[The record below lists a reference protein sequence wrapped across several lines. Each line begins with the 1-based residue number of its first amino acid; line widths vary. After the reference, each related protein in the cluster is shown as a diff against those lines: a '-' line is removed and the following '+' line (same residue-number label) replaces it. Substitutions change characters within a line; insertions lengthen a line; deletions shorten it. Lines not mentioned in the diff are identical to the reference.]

1 MQRKYPGIL
10 TKTLLLICTL
20 VCTLTLASILV
31 SFNLVTEKFQQ
42 LETEEV
48 AVELERVVRKIYH
61 ELDTLASSVA
71 DWAPWDET
79 HTFVEQ
85 LDQAY
90 RDRNL
95 SETGFQTLGL
105 NFMLFFDNDNQ
116 LVYSQ
121 FYDLERDQFT
131 APDTSVVFALRAQ
144 PDLFHF
150 ASTRDKK
157 SGLLLGAST
166 PALIAAAPITTST
179 YTGPVRGTLVFGR
192 ALNRAHVARIGDQTR
207 AEVDMFPYK
216 QTYRNLFAT
225 AKTPPFVVAAVA
237 HPIVAQ
243 LPDKQTLRG
252 FTLFKDL
259 RGKPAVIFTV
269 TKERKLFLQGLAMW
283 RQHTFSMIAL
293 GVVFVLSLV
302 VLLHRTILRRLTSLT
317 GEVMRIA
324 DNGNHTCRVR
334 VRGNDEIGELAL
346 CINGMLASLQQ
357 LQMQQQQ
364 NEQYLQEIFDSITCG
379 IMIID
384 GADRRILSINRAG
397 AALSGRPA
405 EEMVGRICHQ
415 FVCPHEL
422 RHCPILDKGETLDL
436 SERTLLHADG
446 RQIPVLK
453 SVNRISRQGK
463 ELLVESFIDISE
475 LKQAQANLAASEAKY
490 RKFYEED
497 LTGDF
502 ITTPE
507 GLLIDCNPAFARM
520 LGYDSPAELIGSSIQ
535 KYHFMPQKR
544 PQLLDRLREKGKLQR
559 EEGILLHLKGQPVYI
574 ISNLIG
580 EFDDRGA
587 LTHIRGYVFDDTKRV
602 VLEKEVRQAQKLEA
616 IGTMAGGIAHDFNN
630 ILAGIIGYAEIVLR
644 DLDEEQ
650 APKICRNLR
659 HILSAGERGRG
670 LIDKILTFSRRTEG
684 EQRPVNLE
692 QVLEDALQLIRVSL
706 PSTIAI
712 DRHILESPTV
722 FADPIQLH
730 QVFMNLCT
738 NAGHAMKEEGGT
750 LTITLDTCHLDTDFT
765 GRYPELTIG
774 DYSRIQIA
782 DTGKGIPEHL
792 LNRIFDPF
800 FTTKKKGEG
809 TGLGLSMV
817 HGIVAAMHGLITV
830 DSNAG
835 SGTCF
840 TIYLPQSKEEEIMT
854 PIAHQPPP
862 IGHEHVV
869 YIDDQDFLVDIG
881 TEILRGLGYRVTG
894 FTNSRE
900 ALDFVLQYPE
910 EVDLVVS
917 DLTMPD
923 LTGIDLS
930 QALQELPAPPP
941 VIICTGHNDGLN
953 REDVARLGIHEL
965 LLKPVTVNT
974 LAQVVRSVL
983 DRLPQP

>member
-144 PDLFHF
+144 
-150 ASTRDKK
+150 
-157 SGLLLGAST
+157 
-166 PALIAAAPITTST
+166 
-179 YTGPVRGTLVFGR
+179 PVRGTLVFGR

-602 VLEKEVRQAQKLEA
+602 VLENEVRQAQKL
-616 IGTMAGGIAHDFNN
+616 
-630 ILAGIIGYAEIVLR
+630 
-644 DLDEEQ
+644 
-650 APKICRNLR
+650 
-659 HILSAGERGRG
+659 
-670 LIDKILTFSRRTEG
+670 
-684 EQRPVNLE
+684 
-692 QVLEDALQLIRVSL
+692 
-706 PSTIAI
+706 
-712 DRHILESPTV
+712 
-722 FADPIQLH
+722 
-730 QVFMNLCT
+730 
-738 NAGHAMKEEGGT
+738 
-750 LTITLDTCHLDTDFT
+750 
-765 GRYPELTIG
+765 
-774 DYSRIQIA
+774 
-782 DTGKGIPEHL
+782 
-792 LNRIFDPF
+792 
-800 FTTKKKGEG
+800 
-809 TGLGLSMV
+809 
-817 HGIVAAMHGLITV
+817 
-830 DSNAG
+830 
-835 SGTCF
+835 
-840 TIYLPQSKEEEIMT
+840 
-854 PIAHQPPP
+854 
-862 IGHEHVV
+862 
-869 YIDDQDFLVDIG
+869 
-881 TEILRGLGYRVTG
+881 
-894 FTNSRE
+894 
-900 ALDFVLQYPE
+900 
-910 EVDLVVS
+910 
-917 DLTMPD
+917 
-923 LTGIDLS
+923 
-930 QALQELPAPPP
+930 
-941 VIICTGHNDGLN
+941 
-953 REDVARLGIHEL
+953 
-965 LLKPVTVNT
+965 
-974 LAQVVRSVL
+974 
-983 DRLPQP
+983 